1 LHDDNSHFFEYDHQR
16 LYCAIA
22 GIRGGFT
29 VRALVTGATGF
40 VGSAMARHLLRD
52 GHKVR
57 VLARPGS
64 DRRNLQGLDVEV
76 AEGDLTQPA
85 SLLPACDGCD
95 ALFHVAADYRLWAP
109 DPSELYRANVDG
121 TRSILEA
128 ARKVGVPRIVYTS
141 SVATLGIPKDGTP
154 GSESTPVSVD
164 DMIGHYKRS
173 KFLAEEVA
181 RQFAAEG
188 APVVIVNPST
198 PIGPHDIKPTPT
210 GRVVR
215 DAMAGRLPA
224 YVDTGLNIVH
234 VEDVA
239 HGHWLAFERGVVGER
254 YILGGFNMSLR
265 DVLTEIADIAGR
277 SPPKVRLPHGVVMP
291 IAYVSEGWARLTGMN
306 PIATVEEVRM
316 SKKRMFFTSAKA
328 ERELGYTARPARQA
342 LEDAVHWF
350 RSQQH

>member
-1 LHDDNSHFFEYDHQR
+1 M
-16 LYCAIA
+16 
-22 GIRGGFT
+22 
-29 VRALVTGATGF
+29 RALVTGATGF
-40 VGSAMARHLLRD
+40 VGSAVARHLLGN
-52 GHKVR
+52 GHRVR

-64 DRRNLQGLDVEV
+64 DRRNLQGLEVEV
-76 AEGDLTQPA
+76 AEGDLTRA
-85 SLLPACDGCD
+85 DSLLPPCDGCD

-109 DPSELYRANVDG
+109 DPGELYRANVEG

-128 ARKVGVPRIVYTS
+128 ARKVGIPRIVYTS

-154 GSESTPVSVD
+154 GSESTPVSIE

-234 VEDVA
+234 VDDVA

-254 YILGGFNMSLR
+254 YVLGGYDMSLR
-265 DVLTEIADIAGR
+265 EVLTEIADIVGR
-277 SPPKVRLPHGVVMP
+277 APPRISLPHGVVMP
-291 IAYVSEGWARLTGMN
+291 IAYLAEAWARLTGMT

-316 SKKRMFFTSAKA
+316 SKKRMFFSSAKA
-328 ERELGYTARPARQA
+328 QRELGYTARPARQA
-342 LEDAVHWF
+342 LEDAVTWF
-350 RSQQH
+350 RSLPRG

>member
-1 LHDDNSHFFEYDHQR
+1 LNDDTPNFPEVASYFPIYVIGHIPGAH
-16 LYCAIA
+16 A
-22 GIRGGFT
+22 

-40 VGSAMARHLLRD
+40 VGSAVARHLLRN
-52 GHKVR
+52 GHTVR

-64 DRRNLQGLDVEV
+64 DRRNLQGLDVQV
-76 AEGDLTQPA
+76 AEGDLTKAA

-109 DPSELYRANVDG
+109 DPAELYRANVEG

-181 RQFAAEG
+181 KQFAAEG
-188 APVVIVNPST
+188 APIVIVNPST

-215 DAMAGRLPA
+215 DAMLGRVPA

-234 VEDVA
+234 VDDVA
-239 HGHWLAFERGVVGER
+239 HGHWLAFERGVIGER
-254 YILGGFNMSLR
+254 YVLGGFDMSLR
-265 DVLTEIADIAGR
+265 EVLTEIADIVGR
-277 SPPKVRLPHGVVMP
+277 SPPKLRLPHGLVMP
-291 IAYVSEGWARLTGMN
+291 IAYVSEAWARLTGMN

-316 SKKRMFFTSAKA
+316 SKKRMFFSSAKA
-328 ERELGYTARPARQA
+328 QRELGYTARPAREA
-342 LEDAVHWF
+342 LEDAVKWF
-350 RSQQH
+350 RSLQK